1 MKENNVR
8 FETPAEA
15 EEAKDCANE
24 KRAPSLLQ
32 DILALLIKIFVIL
45 TVLVLLFTFLFG
57 FTTMPDT
64 SMQPAVHAG
73 DIVLYYRPG
82 KEYIAS
88 DAVVLEHEGKRQV
101 RRVIATSGDTVDIT
115 GEGLFINGAY
125 AADQNEQEILL
136 PANGIVFPV
145 TVPEGHVFLLAD
157 RRDDGPD
164 SRMYGTVAV
173 DALQGKVITVIRYR
187 DI

>member
-1 MKENNVR
+1 MKESNVR
-8 FETPAEA
+8 FEGPAEA
-15 EEAKDCANE
+15 AKKDCANE
-24 KRAPSLLQ
+24 KKAPGLLQ

-57 FTTMPDT
+57 FMTMPDT
-64 SMQPAVHAG
+64 SMQPTVQAG

-88 DAVVLEHEGKRQV
+88 DAVVLEYGGKQQV

-136 PANGIVFPV
+136 PANGAVFPV

-157 RRDDGPD
+157 HRDGGPD
-164 SRMYGTVAV
+164 SRIYGTVAV